1 MILIV
6 QVYGV
11 QPNSSALVYSNAI
24 QTVKVIMFQ
33 FSGAYFVLGTFSST
47 LEASSEMHEEY
58 CGKHSSGCS
67 VEDWNGQPQHYL

>member
-11 QPNSSALVYSNAI
+11 QPNSSSLVYSNAI
-24 QTVKVIMFQ
+24 QTVKVIMFR
-33 FSGAYFVLGTFSST
+33 FSGANFVLGTFSST

-58 CGKHSSGCS
+58 CGKHSSGFS
-67 VEDWNGQPQHYL
+67 VEDWNGQPQPYL